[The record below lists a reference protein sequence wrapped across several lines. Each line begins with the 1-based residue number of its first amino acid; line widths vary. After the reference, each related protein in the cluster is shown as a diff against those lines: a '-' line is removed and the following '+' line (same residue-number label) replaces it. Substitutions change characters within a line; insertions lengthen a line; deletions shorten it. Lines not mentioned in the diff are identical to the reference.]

1 MSKNLPEKLVV
12 SIWQHQLNNR
22 LDMTTEDGEPVR
34 VIYPGRINRC
44 RGADLLDAVIATGRD
59 VKKGDI
65 EIHVKSSNW
74 QAHRHHRDPAYNG
87 VILHVV
93 MRRDTATATWMQNGR
108 QTPILVLERY
118 LDDLPVRLADP
129 ARPSDTCRLPC
140 HQVLKRLPVSTITG
154 FLDNAGRKRFL
165 SKAAGFRA
173 DLAGTEPGQVL
184 YQGIMTA
191 LGYAR
196 NKLPFRELAA
206 RVPLCNLESL
216 AGDKAGHEDGLARQQ
231 ALLMGT
237 AGLLPSQRPEHWR
250 HDIVTA
256 DAWVEKLERLWVSTR
271 QTGVMD
277 KDNWQLSPVRP
288 NNSPLR
294 RLAAMSH
301 LVRRHREKGILAA
314 VIDKI
319 AGVGLSRGHRELEEL
334 LLVTTDDYW
343 ASHIT
348 FGPRCR
354 RMVPALLGHP
364 RAADIALNVLLP
376 FAFAWG
382 RRSRPDFS
390 RKALDLYRRYPRL
403 AVNNLEKH
411 MSRQLGLT
419 GALVSSAAR
428 QQGLIHVYRTRCS
441 QGECHACPLGNS

>member
-1 MSKNLPEKLVV
+1 MSKNLPEGLVF
-12 SIWQHQLNNR
+12 SIWQHQLKNR
-22 LDMTTEDGEPVR
+22 PDMTTEDGEPVT
-34 VIYPGRINRC
+34 VIYPGRINHN
-44 RGADLLDAVIATGRD
+44 RGADLLDAVITTGRD

-65 EIHVKSSNW
+65 EIHVKSSSW
-74 QAHRHHRDPAYNG
+74 QAHRHHQDPAYNG

-93 MRRDTATATWMQNGR
+93 MWRDTATATRMQNGQ
-108 QTPILVLERY
+108 QTPILALERY
-118 LDDLPVRLADP
+118 LDGLPVRWPDP
-129 ARPSDTCRLPC
+129 ASPSDTCRLPC
-140 HQVLKRLPVSTITG
+140 HQVLRHLPASTITE
-154 FLDNAGRKRFL
+154 FLDHAGRKRFL

-173 DLAGTEPGQVL
+173 DLSGTEPGQVL

-206 RVPLCNLESL
+206 RVPLRNLESL
-216 AGDKAGHEDGLARQQ
+216 VGDKAGYEDSLARQQ

-237 AGLLPSQRPEHWR
+237 AGLLPSQRPGHWR
-250 HDIVTA
+250 HEITPV
-256 DAWVEKLERLWVSTR
+256 DAWVEKLERLWASAR
-271 QTGVMD
+271 QTEVMD
-277 KDNWQLSPVRP
+277 KDSWQLSPVRP

-319 AGVGLSRGHRELEEL
+319 AETTITQGHRGLEEL
-334 LLVTTDDYW
+334 LLVATGDYW
-343 ASHIT
+343 ASHFA
-348 FGPRCR
+348 FGFRSR
-354 RMVPALLGHP
+354 QLVPALLGRH

-376 FAFAWG
+376 FTFAWS
-382 RRSRPDFS
+382 RRSRSGFS
-390 RKALDLYRRYPRL
+390 RKALDLYRQYPRL

-428 QQGLIHVYRTRCS
+428 QQGLIHVYRTLCS
-441 QGECHACPLGNS
+441 QGECHVCPLGNS

>member
-1 MSKNLPEKLVV
+1 MSKNLPERLVV
-12 SIWQHQLNNR
+12 NIWQHQLKNHPG
-22 LDMTTEDGEPVR
+22 MITEDGEPVR
-34 VIYPGRINRC
+34 VIYPGRINHC
-44 RGADLLDAVIATGRD
+44 RGADLLDAVITTGRD

-65 EIHVKSSNW
+65 EIHVKSSSW

-93 MRRDTATATWMQNGR
+93 MRRDTATATRMQNGQ
-108 QTPILVLERY
+108 QTPILALERY
-118 LDDLPVRLADP
+118 LDGLPVLLPDP
-129 ARPSDTCRLPC
+129 ARLSDTCSLPC
-140 HQVLKRLPVSTITG
+140 HQVLRHLPADTITG
-154 FLDNAGRKRFL
+154 FLDNAGRNCFL
-165 SKAAGFRA
+165 SKAAEFRT

-196 NKLPFRELAA
+196 NKLPFRELAV

-216 AGDKAGHEDGLARQQ
+216 AGDKAGYEDSLARQQ
-231 ALLMGT
+231 ALLIGT
-237 AGLLPSQRPEHWR
+237 AGLLPSQRPEHCR
-250 HDIVTA
+250 HEIVTA
-256 DAWVEKLERLWVSTR
+256 DAWVEKLERLWESAR
-271 QTGVMD
+271 QTGAMD

-301 LVRRHREKGILAA
+301 LVRRHREKGILAV

-319 AGVGLSRGHRELEEL
+319 AGAGLSQGHRGLEEL

-348 FGPRCR
+348 FGPRCL
-354 RMVPALLGHP
+354 RMVPALLGQH
-364 RAADIALNVLLP
+364 RAADITLNVLLP

-390 RKALDLYRRYPRL
+390 RKALALYRQYPRL

-419 GALVSSAAR
+419 GALISSAAR
-428 QQGLIHVYRTRCS
+428 QQGLIHVYRTLCS
-441 QGECHACPLGNS
+441 QGKCHACPLGNS